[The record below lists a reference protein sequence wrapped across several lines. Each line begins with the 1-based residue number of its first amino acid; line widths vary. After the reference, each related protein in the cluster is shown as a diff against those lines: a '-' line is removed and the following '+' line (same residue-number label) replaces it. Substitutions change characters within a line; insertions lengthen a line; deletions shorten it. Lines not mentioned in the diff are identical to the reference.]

1 MTEITEIG
9 IQPIHVPQVSVYKIN
24 APKITPVGIPVHVP
38 IGFPVIQMPCVET
51 RRATY
56 ENSALINN
64 DPDGNVVICD
74 GSMPSFTPM
83 DYTPEDLVPIDNN
96 VAKQEPEEELPPPVT
111 PDIPANKEE
120 EKDNFFVE
128 CPGPK
133 DQRIGDFRNEK
144 RLERVKGHERSEDGK
159 ECITLYEPV
168 AFVETYLPS
177 GATAS
182 FTAATALVA
191 ATTPLLLNIIKP
203 AVKNIVKKL
212 TTKKKKDEN

>member
-1 MTEITEIG
+1 VTEITEIG

-24 APKITPVGIPVHVP
+24 APKITPAGVPVHVP

-56 ENSALINN
+56 ENSALVNN

-96 VAKQEPEEELPPPVT
+96 VAKQEPEE
-111 PDIPANKEE
+111 
-120 EKDNFFVE
+120 KDNFFVD
-128 CPGPK
+128 CPGSK

-191 ATTPLLLNIIKP
+191 ATTPLLIPVIKS
-203 AVKNIVKKL
+203 AVKTIVKKI
-212 TTKKKKDEN
+212 TAKKKKEK

>member
-1 MTEITEIG
+1 MSEIPDITIRPINIPDIQSG
-9 IQPIHVPQVSVYKIN
+9 IYIHPSLN
-24 APKITPVGIPVHVP
+24 APDVPVAVP
-38 IGFPVIQMPCVET
+38 IGFPIIEMPCVQA
-51 RRATY
+51 RRASY
-56 ENSALINN
+56 ENEALISN
-64 DPDGNVVICD
+64 DPDGNVVLCE
-74 GSMPSFTPM
+74 GNVPSFTPI
-83 DYTPEDLVPIDNN
+83 DFTPEDIIPIDNS
-96 VAKQEPEEELPPPVT
+96 VAKQKEEEELPPPIT
-111 PDIPANKEE
+111 PDIPVSKEE
-120 EKDNFFVE
+120 NKDNFFVD

-144 RLERVKGHERSEDGK
+144 RLEVVKGHERSEDGK

-191 ATTPLLLNIIKP
+191 ASTPLLLNIIKP

-212 TTKKKKDEN
+212 TTKKKKEDK